1 MTEPSTPAASVSRS
15 TGEVRLSSGRRE
27 LVAIGTVVTV
37 GEDVFH
43 LPAVD
48 RIAYHVASRGNHT
61 SFRIRLRQAATTC
74 DFMVDAYRRGT
85 ELNDTRAA
93 WGSLVELVERWA
105 CPNIA
110 RTAID
115 AIRAGGT
122 VAFGGAPAA
131 RIDGNAAGLRPR
143 RLFAKT
149 VPWSRIARADFGDG
163 LVRVWTTD
171 DVGAGSTV
179 AMSVDMSGWN
189 AVVLPRVV
197 RALAA
202 R

>member
-1 MTEPSTPAASVSRS
+1 M
-15 TGEVRLSSGRRE
+15 
-27 LVAIGTVVTV
+27 AIGAVVTV

-48 RIAYHVASRGNHT
+48 RVAYHVASRSNRA

-85 ELNDTRAA
+85 ELDDTRAA
-93 WGSLVELVERWA
+93 WQNLIELVERSA

-110 RTAID
+110 QTAID
-115 AIRAGGT
+115 AIVAGGT
-122 VAFGGAPAA
+122 VAFGGAPAG

-143 RLFAKT
+143 RVFAKT
-149 VPWSRIARADFGDG
+149 VPWSRIAKADFGDG

-171 DVGAGSTV
+171 DERP

-197 RALAA
+197 TELAT